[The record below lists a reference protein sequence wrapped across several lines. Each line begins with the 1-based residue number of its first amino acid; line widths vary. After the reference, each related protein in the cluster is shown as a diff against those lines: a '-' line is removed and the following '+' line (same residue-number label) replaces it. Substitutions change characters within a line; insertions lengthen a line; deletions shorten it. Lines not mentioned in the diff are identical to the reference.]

1 MPAARPPRSCTR
13 APPSPRHIPPT
24 RPGRGGSG
32 GREAPALSPGPSH
45 LSGARPLTWDAGC
58 RWPLW
63 GPAGAQPAPRPAN
76 LRPAGL
82 LVQPPGGSSRPATRG
97 PSGPPPLP
105 SAPAP
110 TTTRSCPGAPWASAV
125 GMPPPAPA
133 LHGACRAPGVHR
145 GLGRAAILALT
156 LRRGH
161 GGGSPQLRGHRG
173 PRGTGPEGKGAEL
186 ACPGP
191 SPAAAG
197 GGAFPGCPEPGSQL
211 PPAPGGLRQGSIP
224 LDPASLLCPGWLDR
238 EWQTPPAP
246 TSRLQTGPFWGV
258 GVVPGW
264 GPHMEG
270 AGGLGFGFGFT
281 QRRVGPAA
289 PPFLLRLSCASF
301 QGTKSPGARTGGW
314 GPWQHLGRL

>member
-32 GREAPALSPGPSH
+32 GWEAPALSPGPSH

-125 GMPPPAPA
+125 GMPPPGPCAPRR
-133 LHGACRAPGVHR
+133 LPGSWCAPGA
-145 GLGRAAILALT
+145 G
-156 LRRGH
+156 
-161 GGGSPQLRGHRG
+161 
-173 PRGTGPEGKGAEL
+173 EGCHPGADPTEGARWGEPPTQGASWAKGN
-186 ACPGP
+186 
-191 SPAAAG
+191 
-197 GGAFPGCPEPGSQL
+197 
-211 PPAPGGLRQGSIP
+211 
-224 LDPASLLCPGWLDR
+224 
-238 EWQTPPAP
+238 
-246 TSRLQTGPFWGV
+246 
-258 GVVPGW
+258 
-264 GPHMEG
+264 G
-270 AGGLGFGFGFT
+270 AGGKG
-281 QRRVGPAA
+281 
-289 PPFLLRLSCASF
+289 S
-301 QGTKSPGARTGGW
+301 
-314 GPWQHLGRL
+314 